1 MGKSSRKLWRGEI
14 FILKSNV
21 CFTIIYTFT
30 LNLNVLETK
39 YTFVVRLTQLIS
51 FTQLLCKH
59 QCFGFFIAYYWLL
72 LLLIIWLYQSHAHNL
87 YLTLLEKKKTWSAFS
102 VFLFV
107 LSTRLFE
114 ALANSVFS
122 HECYFPLKVAY
133 LTFPANIYLFKVND
147 RNTRNRCKICSKL
160 TIKTP
165 EQRHWRRYD
174 VFIANFEHISYLF
187 LVFLSLT
194 LNR

>member
-1 MGKSSRKLWRGEI
+1 MFW
-14 FILKSNV
+14 
-21 CFTIIYTFT
+21 
-30 LNLNVLETK
+30 
-39 YTFVVRLTQLIS
+39 
-51 FTQLLCKH
+51 
-59 QCFGFFIAYYWLL
+59 FFYC
-72 LLLIIWLYQSHAHNL
+72 LLLIAIIIDYMIIPKSRSQFISNL
-87 YLTLLEKKKTWSAFS
+87 TWKKKKTWSAFS

-114 ALANSVFS
+114 ASANSVFS